1 MPIPPPTE
9 ALAIK
14 DIIGPV
20 ASSFTTLIAAF
31 VAYHFAKRQLQKK
44 AQLDVKED
52 LRKRQAD
59 ALQTAWGL
67 LQSLSLTEN
76 GRNFLHYQ
84 QAKKYPQQPGQK
96 PARQYFMHVPNAQAF
111 VFEHLPTAFYA
122 SGAGLH
128 WHTDLKDKF
137 FECRSLLYAYLLAEQ
152 QAQPTGPTTPGESQ
166 VEPLRPVNK
175 PQLAERI
182 EALYQEINELL
193 KKEMQN
199 NYAQQP

>member
-1 MPIPPPTE
+1 MSIPTPTE

-14 DIIGPV
+14 DIIGPL
-20 ASSFTTLIAAF
+20 ASTSTTLIAAF

-76 GRNFLHYQ
+76 GRNLLHYQ
-84 QAKKYPQQPGQK
+84 QAKKDPQQPAQK
-96 PARQYFMHVPNAQAF
+96 PTRQYFVHVPHAQAF

-128 WHTDLKDKF
+128 WSTGVKEKF
-137 FECRSLLYAYLLAEQ
+137 FECRNLLYAYLLAEQ
-152 QAQPTGPTTPGESQ
+152 QAQPPGPTSPGESP
-166 VEPLRPVNK
+166 VAPLRSINT

-182 EALYQEINELL
+182 EALYHEINELL
-193 KKEMQN
+193 RKEMQS
-199 NYAQQP
+199 NYAHSP